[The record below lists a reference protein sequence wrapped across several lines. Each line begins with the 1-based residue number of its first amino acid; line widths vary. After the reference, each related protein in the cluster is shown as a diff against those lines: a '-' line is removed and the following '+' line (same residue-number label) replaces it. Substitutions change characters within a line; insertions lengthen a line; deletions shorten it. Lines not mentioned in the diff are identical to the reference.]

1 MAEEIGAF
9 AIDDVMAAICAKM
22 IRRHPHIFGDA
33 AHSPGWES
41 LKAAERHHH
50 DDKSALAGIAQALP
64 ALKRAEKLQ
73 RRAARV
79 GFDWPDA
86 GAVLE
91 KLDEEVAELRAEL
104 GQADPV
110 RLTDEVGDLLFVLAN
125 LARKLNLDPEACLRH
140 ANQKFTRRFQAM
152 EQRAEVAGNT
162 LADMSL
168 EEMEALWQFIKENQI
183 LRG

>member
-1 MAEEIGAF
+1 
-9 AIDDVMAAICAKM
+9 
-22 IRRHPHIFGDA
+22 
-33 AHSPGWES
+33 
-41 LKAAERHHH
+41 
-50 DDKSALAGIAQALP
+50 LP
-64 ALKRAEKLQ
+64 ALVRAAKLTA
-73 RRAARV
+73 RAARV

-91 KLDEEVAELRAEL
+91 KLDEEAAELRAEL